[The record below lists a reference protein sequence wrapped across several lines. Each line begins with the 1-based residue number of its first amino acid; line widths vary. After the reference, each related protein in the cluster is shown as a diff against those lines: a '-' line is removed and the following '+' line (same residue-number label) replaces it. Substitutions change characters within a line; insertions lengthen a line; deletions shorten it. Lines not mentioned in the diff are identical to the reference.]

1 MFLCRSTAAVQLH
14 CSSAAAP
21 SHRIGPRSCRS
32 VRGQQAGAQSSQL
45 VSGAGTIKPSGD
57 ETLHHNSRLPKIA
70 KAMRTRCVPDAYR
83 MCTRCVPDAYCRAVS
98 PYHMRTICGQPPALL
113 LNQRAAQRPHLRLAG
128 LSRLEAATRPLL

>member
-1 MFLCRSTAAVQLH
+1 MPQHRCPAARRRLRVTVFDRAV
-14 CSSAAAP
+14 AAACGGSRP
-21 SHRIGPRSCRS
+21 
-32 VRGQQAGAQSSQL
+32 VRRGAQSSQL